1 MNVTELREVLEE
13 RSEATPAEVMHHL
26 RLAGV
31 RARIRARRRRRVA
44 AWAAA
49 AVVAIAGVASVA
61 FAPDRGG
68 DGSAVDPVATIEGF
82 PVYANGTHVVAA
94 ERTRLPDTRLELTF
108 IPAIDDLTVFT
119 DCVGADLEK
128 FNVEVRFHGE
138 QMSLGCG
145 GSVTPANWVERG
157 LRVDEPNV
165 LVMNVVAGANTT
177 AEYGIAIGAAVP
189 FEDYPLPPR
198 PATLNPLDGPLP
210 AGCTEVICPGAFI
223 IRSDPADPL
232 APRQM
237 TVPWQTIRSVEMVAQ
252 TPGMLH
258 VTANGD
264 SLGTATWWTYD
275 QGGYGLRMVP
285 LTRTATV
292 TIEVRPEYVT
302 GAWQAVFLPEP

>member
-49 AVVAIAGVASVA
+49 AAVAIAGVTSVA

-68 DGSAVDPVATIEGF
+68 DGSTVDPAATIEGF
-82 PVYANGTHVVAA
+82 PVYANGTHVIAA

-108 IPAIDDLTVFT
+108 IPAIDDLTVFI

-128 FNVEVRFHGE
+128 FNVEVRFQGE
-138 QMSLGCG
+138 QMSMGCG
-145 GSVTPANWVERG
+145 GSFTPANWLQRG

-165 LVMNVVAGANTT
+165 LVMNVVAGANT
-177 AEYGIAIGAAVP
+177 AADYGIAIGEAVP

-198 PATLNPLDGPLP
+198 PATLKPLNGPLP
-210 AGCTEVICPGAFI
+210 AGCTEVTCPDAFI

-237 TVPWQTIRSVEMVAQ
+237 TVPWQTIRSVELLAQ
-252 TPGMLH
+252 TPGFLH

-264 SLGTATWWTYD
+264 PLGTAKSWDYE
-275 QGGYGLRMVP
+275 QGGHGLSMVP
-285 LTRTATV
+285 LKRAATV
-292 TIEVRPEYVT
+292 TIEVRPEHVT
-302 GAWQAVFLPEP
+302 GAWQAVFQPEP